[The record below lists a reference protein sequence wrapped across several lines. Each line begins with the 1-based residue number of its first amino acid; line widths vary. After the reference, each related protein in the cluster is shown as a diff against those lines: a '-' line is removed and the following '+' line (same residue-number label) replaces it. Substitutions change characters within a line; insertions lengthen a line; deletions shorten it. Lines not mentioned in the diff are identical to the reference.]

1 MNLYMKTKNILML
14 TLLAGTCLPA
24 MAQYD
29 IVDSVAYKKQTVDI
43 GANRQF
49 TREQSTASVNVI
61 TNKDVNKRGARN
73 IGNNILGQGGGL
85 VSLDGS
91 GLYNAQNPT
100 FYIRGMQSLSGSTPL
115 FIVDGVERAIENV
128 VAEDVESVQILKDAA
143 ATALYGYK
151 GANGVVLITTKH
163 GQYDTKSFTVTYDHV
178 FSFLTNKP
186 KMVDAATYASAVNE
200 AYRNQGSVG
209 NVAYSD
215 AVISAYKNGTNHLYY
230 PNVNWADETFRNVS
244 NNDRFNLEFKGGT
257 KNFRYYTNVQL
268 LTNKGFIKNFQN
280 DGYSTQNKYTRGS
293 LRSNMD
299 IDLGPKTK
307 LHTHL
312 YGLLTEQSQPGSQA
326 DLWSMIYQ
334 IPANAFPVKVS
345 DNVWGGNTV
354 YTTNNPVAQ
363 SQGAA
368 YYKNHQRALYADVQL
383 EQDLS
388 AITEGLSVQGQIGY
402 DTWSNVYEDHSK
414 TYRYSYYEVSN
425 IGDVVADGSAPMS
438 SVLGSDSNMG
448 TASDNNSWIRRCI
461 FNAALNYDRTFAAK
475 HSVYGQLKY
484 DYEFNDQTGT
494 NTTVYRHNVSLFG
507 HYGYDNR
514 YLLDVALVESGSSR
528 LAPGSKWAFS
538 PNVSAAWNISNEAFM
553 KDVKWVDFLKL
564 RASWG
569 NQSLDVLPGGNIWT
583 YYDQFYLMNGNSYP
597 FDATYTGTQWGNTYM
612 STAMTQHLGH
622 EKATKLNVGID
633 ATLFGGLNL
642 SIDYYYQHRYDIWC
656 STAGSYSSVFG
667 LEAPYENVGVVNSK
681 GFDVSADYSKN
692 INKDLTIN
700 VGASVTFNKT
710 IVEEQAEAP
719 QLFANTSS
727 TGLRYGQ
734 AFGYVANGFFQK
746 SDDLNGDGIISAAE
760 MTEQGY
766 PVQSFTTVYPGD
778 VKYVDLTGDD
788 KIDNN
793 DRKAIGYSTTAP
805 DLYYNFHLGAEYKGL
820 GLDAMFQ
827 GVSNWTGFMTTNGL
841 YRSAVATN
849 TLSQYLYDNSWS
861 AERGNTENPMFSRL
875 STTGN
880 ANNDVNSTLNMFDR
894 SYLKL
899 RYVELYYHL
908 PKTMLN
914 KLSFVNKVKVYVRGT
929 DLFTIDNL
937 DEADAASYGVTQP
950 LTRSLQIG
958 AAVTF

>member
-1 MNLYMKTKNILML
+1 MNLYMKTKNIFML
-14 TLLAGTCLPA
+14 TLLAGVCLPA

-29 IVDSVAYKKQTVDI
+29 IMDSVAYKKQTLDI

-49 TREQSTASVNVI
+49 TREQSTAAVSVI

-73 IGNNILGQGGGL
+73 IGNNILGQGSGL
-85 VSLDGS
+85 ISLDGS
-91 GLYNAQNPT
+91 GIYNDQNPT
-100 FYIRGMQSLSGSTPL
+100 FYIRGLQSLSGSTPL
-115 FIVDGVERAIENV
+115 FIVDGVERAIQNV

-163 GQYDTKSFTVTYDHV
+163 GKYDTKSITFTYDHV

-186 KMVDAATYASAVNE
+186 KMADAATYASAVNE
-200 AYRNQGSVG
+200 AYRNQGAV
-209 NVAYSD
+209 VPTYSD
-215 AVISAYKNGTNHLYY
+215 AVINAYRNGTNPLYY

-244 NNDRFNLEFKGGT
+244 NNDRFNIEFKGGT

-280 DGYSTQNKYTRGS
+280 DGYSTQNKYTRGT

-312 YGLLTEQSQPGSQA
+312 YGLLTEQSQPGAQA
-326 DLWSMIYQ
+326 DIWSMIYQ
-334 IPANAFPVKVS
+334 VPANAFPVKVS
-345 DNVWGGNTV
+345 DAVWGGNTV

-363 SQGAA
+363 SQAAA
-368 YYKNHQRALYADVQL
+368 YYKNHQRALYADLQL
-383 EQDLS
+383 NQDLS

-402 DTWSNVYEDHSK
+402 DTWSNVYENHSK
-414 TYRYSYYEVSN
+414 TYRYSYYEVPN
-425 IGDVVADGSAPMS
+425 AGDVVADGNAPMS

-448 TASDNNSWIRRCI
+448 TDSNNNSWIRRCI
-461 FNAALNYDRTFAAK
+461 FNAALNYDRIFADK

-484 DYEFNDQTGT
+484 DYEYNDQTGT

-538 PNVSAAWNISNEAFM
+538 PNVSAAWNISNEAFL
-553 KDVKWVDFLKL
+553 KDVAWLDFLKL

-569 NQSLDVLPGGNIWT
+569 NQSLDVLPGDNVWT
-583 YYDQFYLMNGNSYP
+583 YYNQFYLMNANTYP
-597 FDATYTGTQWGNTYM
+597 FDATYTGTQWGNTYL
-612 STAMTQHLGH
+612 STAMTQRLGH
-622 EKATKLNVGID
+622 ERSSKFNVGID

-642 SIDYYYQHRYDIWC
+642 SLDYYYQHRYDIWC

-667 LEAPYENVGVVNSK
+667 LDAPYENVGVVNSK
-681 GFDVSADYSKN
+681 GFDFSADYSKK
-692 INKDLTIN
+692 INENLTIN
-700 VGASVTFNKT
+700 VGASLTFNKT
-710 IVEEQAEAP
+710 IVDEQAEAP
-719 QLFANTSS
+719 QLYANTSS
-727 TGLRYGQ
+727 TGCRYGQ

-746 SDDLNGDGIISAAE
+746 NDDLNGDGIISAAE
-760 MTEQGY
+760 MTELGY

-805 DLYYNFHLGAEYKGL
+805 DLYYNFHLGAEYKGI
-820 GLDAMFQ
+820 GFDAMFQ
-827 GVSNWTGFMTTNGL
+827 GVGNWTGFMTTNGL

-849 TLSQYLYDNSWS
+849 TLSQYLYENSWS
-861 AERGNTENPMFSRL
+861 AERGNTENPMFPRL
-875 STTGN
+875 STTSN

-899 RYVELYYHL
+899 RYVELYWNM
-908 PKTMLN
+908 PKTMLS
-914 KLSFVNKVKVYVRGT
+914 KLNIVNNLKLYVRGT

-937 DEADAASYGVTQP
+937 DEADAASYGVAQP

>member
-1 MNLYMKTKNILML
+1 MNLYMKTKNIFML
-14 TLLAGTCLPA
+14 TLLAGVCLPA

-29 IVDSVAYKKQTVDI
+29 IMDSVAYKKQTLDI

-49 TREQSTASVNVI
+49 TREQSTAAVSVI

-73 IGNNILGQGGGL
+73 IGNNILGQGSGL
-85 VSLDGS
+85 ISLDGS
-91 GLYNAQNPT
+91 GIYNDQNPT
-100 FYIRGMQSLSGSTPL
+100 FYIRGLQSLSGSTPL
-115 FIVDGVERAIENV
+115 FIVDGVERAIQNV

-163 GQYDTKSFTVTYDHV
+163 GKYDTKSITFTYDHV

-186 KMVDAATYASAVNE
+186 KMADAATYASAVNE
-200 AYRNQGSVG
+200 AYRNQGAV
-209 NVAYSD
+209 VPTYSD
-215 AVISAYKNGTNHLYY
+215 AVINAYRNGTNPLYY

-244 NNDRFNLEFKGGT
+244 NNDRFNIEFKGGT

-280 DGYSTQNKYTRGS
+280 DGYSTQNKYTRGT

-312 YGLLTEQSQPGSQA
+312 YGLLTEQSQPGAQA
-326 DLWSMIYQ
+326 DIWSMIYQ
-334 IPANAFPVKVS
+334 VPANAFPVKVS
-345 DNVWGGNTV
+345 DAVWGGNTV

-363 SQGAA
+363 SQAAA
-368 YYKNHQRALYADVQL
+368 YYKNHQRALYADLQL
-383 EQDLS
+383 NQDLS

-402 DTWSNVYEDHSK
+402 DTWSNVYENHSK
-414 TYRYSYYEVSN
+414 TYRYSYYEVPN
-425 IGDVVADGSAPMS
+425 AGDVVADGNAPMS

-448 TASDNNSWIRRCI
+448 TDSNNNSWIRRCI
-461 FNAALNYDRTFAAK
+461 FNAALNYDRIFADK

-484 DYEFNDQTGT
+484 DYEYNDQTGT

-538 PNVSAAWNISNEAFM
+538 PNVSAAWNISNEAFL
-553 KDVKWVDFLKL
+553 KDVAWLDFLKL

-569 NQSLDVLPGGNIWT
+569 NQSLDVLPGDNVWT
-583 YYDQFYLMNGNSYP
+583 YYNQFYLMNANTYP
-597 FDATYTGTQWGNTYM
+597 FDATYTGTQWGNTYL
-612 STAMTQHLGH
+612 STAMTQRLGH
-622 EKATKLNVGID
+622 ERSSKFNVGID

-642 SIDYYYQHRYDIWC
+642 SLDYYYQHRYDIWC

-667 LEAPYENVGVVNSK
+667 LDAPYENVGVVNSK
-681 GFDVSADYSKN
+681 GFDFSADYSKK
-692 INKDLTIN
+692 INENLTIN
-700 VGASVTFNKT
+700 VGASLTFNKT
-710 IVEEQAEAP
+710 IVDEQAEAP
-719 QLFANTSS
+719 QLYANTSS
-727 TGLRYGQ
+727 TGCRYGQ

-760 MTEQGY
+760 MTELGY

-805 DLYYNFHLGAEYKGL
+805 DLYYNFHLGAEYKGI
-820 GLDAMFQ
+820 GFDAMFQ
-827 GVSNWTGFMTTNGL
+827 GVGNWTGFMTTNGL

-849 TLSQYLYDNSWS
+849 TLSQYLYENSWS
-861 AERGNTENPMFSRL
+861 AERGNTENPMFPRL
-875 STTGN
+875 STTSN

-899 RYVELYYHL
+899 RYVELYWNM
-908 PKTMLN
+908 PKTMLS
-914 KLSFVNKVKVYVRGT
+914 KLNIVNNLKLYVRGT

-937 DEADAASYGVTQP
+937 DEADAASYGVVQP